1 MIRLILSVSFILGLS
16 SLGVAS
22 TSSLEAKLKALEAKV
37 AKLEYKE
44 GNIDI
49 NRVFK
54 ETTAGT
60 EAQEHFRSY
69 AASVQK
75 SMLAEQETLKKK
87 QEELMKLQANLEKQ
101 KNVKPDPLV
110 STDASKKKV
119 AELEEKLKKAKAEFE
134 QKARAFQMTQ
144 QQKQYEMQQ
153 KQAELMDSVVKE
165 AKVVAVELAKKKGLN
180 RVEVLDP
187 SLKARVL
194 YSTVTPVDLT
204 NEVIVSLNS
213 KADKKSAKG

>member
-1 MIRLILSVSFILGLS
+1 
-16 SLGVAS
+16 
-22 TSSLEAKLKALEAKV
+22 
-37 AKLEYKE
+37 
-44 GNIDI
+44 
-49 NRVFK
+49 
-54 ETTAGT
+54 
-60 EAQEHFRSY
+60 
-69 AASVQK
+69 
-75 SMLAEQETLKKK
+75 MLQKKK
-87 QEELMKLQANLEKQ
+87 E
-101 KNVKPDPLV
+101 
-110 STDASKKKV
+110 